1 MKNYICILII
11 LGFFI
16 TNCTQDKNPITGL
29 AELSLKNDTLSTI
42 AQLNWEGEYEWDGC
56 GFIFE
61 IDEKKYKAI
70 NEEFIDEE
78 YKVIGDSTPVWLKY
92 INLNKKQSY
101 YCGDLPYSLEYS
113 VIEILS
119 IEHK

>member
-16 TNCTQDKNPITGL
+16 TNCTQDKNSITGL
-29 AELSLKNDTLSTI
+29 AELSLKKDTLSTMT
-42 AQLNWEGEYEWDGC
+42 QLKWEGNYECDGC

-61 IDEKKYKAI
+61 IGKKKYKAI
-70 NEEFIDEE
+70 NEEMINEE
-78 YKVIGDSTPVWLKY
+78 YKVFGDSISVWLKY
-92 INLNKKQSY
+92 IDLNKKQSY

-119 IEHK
+119 LERL

>member
-29 AELSLKNDTLSTI
+29 AELSLKNDTLITI
-42 AQLNWEGEYEWDGC
+42 AQLNWEGEYECDGC

-119 IEHK
+119 IERR